1 MLWPD
6 NESEVD
12 LLNYQAI
19 SSAIIKLLSDTS
31 RLPVSVGVHGDWG
44 AGKSSILAMLEN
56 SYQNDNSTVCIRF
69 NSWLF
74 QGLED
79 AQTALMQQITSD
91 LINKRGKIEG
101 FKQQANEFLDRI
113 DWFKSFKTVAN
124 WGAAAFSGIPTPSTI
139 QDVSQG
145 LDKLKESVTSL
156 SKDDIESG
164 LSALQGAIG
173 KPKAKRVVKEI
184 SDFRSEYNKLLKAAK
199 IERLVVLVDDLDR
212 CLPETAIA
220 TLEAMKL
227 FLFMPNTAFIVAAD
241 ETMIEYSV
249 RRHFPKL
256 SEEVGGA
263 AYTRN
268 YLEKLIQVPF
278 RIPALS
284 ENETSIYL
292 SLLIAQNVLKPD
304 DSQFESV
311 LSFARQSLKVPWKKS
326 AISVQKIEELTGK
339 TLSSEDKEL
348 FLMASQIAHV
358 LTDGT
363 KGNPR
368 QIKRFLN
375 AFMTRVLV
383 ADGAGYKDAI
393 KDSVLMKLMV
403 LERFNQSAY
412 ELLRKDSLS
421 SENGISKA
429 LRDQEKNIEPQEAV
443 PDAKD
448 KVIKAKVA
456 PIFDIDNDPWLAQWV
471 KMEPQ
476 LGDVDL
482 TPYLFLTR
490 EKVKYVGLSQGSE
503 LVERLIRILL
513 GSKLE
518 VAAATKL
525 LDQIGNDEAENIMD
539 VLLGKISSNAGVKSP
554 PGFAG
559 AQELS
564 KRFTKLQMKLLQT
577 LDALPENKLGTWA
590 PVGWEGVNL
599 TAEAK
604 SYLDAMLKKWSQF
617 SENDMLAKVVNTTLK
632 RK

>member
-6 NESEVD
+6 NESKVD

-56 SYQNDNSTVCIRF
+56 SYQDDETTVCIRF

-91 LINKRGKIEG
+91 LIKKRGKIEG
-101 FKQQANEFLDRI
+101 FKQQANDFLDRI

-124 WGAAAFSGIPTPSTI
+124 WGATAFSGIPTPSTI
-139 QDVSQG
+139 QDVSLG

-164 LSALQGAIG
+164 LTALQGAIG

-184 SDFRSEYNKLLKAAK
+184 SDFRNEYNKLLKAAK

-284 ENETSIYL
+284 DANKLDIHSKFCTF
-292 SLLIAQNVLKPD
+292 K
-304 DSQFESV
+304 
-311 LSFARQSLKVPWKKS
+311 LKV
-326 AISVQKIEELTGK
+326 L
-339 TLSSEDKEL
+339 
-348 FLMASQIAHV
+348 
-358 LTDGT
+358 
-363 KGNPR
+363 
-368 QIKRFLN
+368 RF
-375 AFMTRVLV
+375 
-383 ADGAGYKDAI
+383 I
-393 KDSVLMKLMV
+393 
-403 LERFNQSAY
+403 
-412 ELLRKDSLS
+412 
-421 SENGISKA
+421 
-429 LRDQEKNIEPQEAV
+429 
-443 PDAKD
+443 
-448 KVIKAKVA
+448 
-456 PIFDIDNDPWLAQWV
+456 
-471 KMEPQ
+471 
-476 LGDVDL
+476 
-482 TPYLFLTR
+482 
-490 EKVKYVGLSQGSE
+490 
-503 LVERLIRILL
+503 
-513 GSKLE
+513 
-518 VAAATKL
+518 
-525 LDQIGNDEAENIMD
+525 
-539 VLLGKISSNAGVKSP
+539 
-554 PGFAG
+554 
-559 AQELS
+559 
-564 KRFTKLQMKLLQT
+564 
-577 LDALPENKLGTWA
+577 
-590 PVGWEGVNL
+590 
-599 TAEAK
+599 
-604 SYLDAMLKKWSQF
+604 
-617 SENDMLAKVVNTTLK
+617 
-632 RK
+632 

>member
-6 NESEVD
+6 NESKVD

-56 SYQNDNSTVCIRF
+56 SYQDDESTVCIRF

-91 LINKRGKIEG
+91 LIKKRGKVEG
-101 FKQQANEFLDRI
+101 FKQQANDFLDRI

-124 WGAAAFSGIPTPSTI
+124 WGATVFSGIPTPSAI

-145 LDKLKESVTSL
+145 LDKLKESVTNL

-164 LSALQGAIG
+164 LSALQDVIG

-184 SDFRSEYNKLLKAAK
+184 SDFRNEYNKLLKAAK

-292 SLLIAQNVLKPD
+292 SLLISQNVLKAD
-304 DSQFESV
+304 EAQFESV
-311 LSFARQSLKVPWKKS
+311 LSFARQSLKEPWKKS

-348 FLMASQIAHV
+348 FLMASQIAPV

-375 AFMTRVLV
+375 AFMTRILV

-393 KDSVLMKLMV
+393 KDSVLIKLMI
-403 LERFNQSAY
+403 LERFNQKAY
-412 ELLRKDSLS
+412 EQLRKDSL
-421 SENGISKA
+421 NGDEGVSRA
-429 LRDQEKNIEPQEAV
+429 LREQEKNIEPQETD

-456 PIFDIDNDPWLAQWV
+456 PIFDIENDFWLSQWV
-471 KMEPQ
+471 RMEPQ

-490 EKVKYVGLSQGSE
+490 EKVKYIGLSQGSE

-525 LDQIGNDEAENIMD
+525 LEQISDDDAENVMD
-539 VLLGKISSNAGVKSP
+539 VLLDKISSNAGVKSP

-564 KRFTKLQMKLLQT
+564 KRFNHLQLKLLQT
-577 LDALPENKLGTWA
+577 LNALPENKLGTWA
-590 PVGWEGVNL
+590 PVGWDGVNL
-599 TAEAK
+599 TPDAR
-604 SYLDAMLKKWSQF
+604 SYLDEMLQKWSQ
-617 SENDMLAKVVNTTLK
+617 STENAMLAKVVNTTLK
-632 RK
+632 RN